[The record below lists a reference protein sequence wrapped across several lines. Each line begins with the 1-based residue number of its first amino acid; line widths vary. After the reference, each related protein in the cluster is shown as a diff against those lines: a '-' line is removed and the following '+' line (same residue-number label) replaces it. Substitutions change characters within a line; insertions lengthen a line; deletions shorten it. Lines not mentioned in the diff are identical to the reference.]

1 MSLSLNDVAGANGL
15 EHFNATGAIRRGLPA
30 LAYVSEDFWQL
41 ENEKLFPNSWVF
53 VGFAHE
59 LAKPGDV
66 IPVTVGGKPI
76 FLIRNNRDE
85 IGCYH
90 NVCRHRCL
98 KIIDKTANVGP
109 RIRCP
114 YHSWVYNLDG
124 ELQSTPFF
132 GGPESHMPEDFD
144 AKEQGLVPVRTGVW
158 HDWIFVNLSGTAAD
172 FGDFIAPMERHL
184 QGINF
189 DLLDPVATLDFGE
202 VNTNWK
208 ALMENFIE
216 PYHVQFVHSSTT
228 EQPLADH
235 FTVVDGTCLGSAVDV
250 AQESDAA
257 DTLAVSSRYLTLF
270 PNFVLGR
277 YFPDQIGVHLN
288 VSTGIDRTW
297 QRRVIYTTE
306 GETLESG
313 QVEALSDL
321 WYKVHK
327 EDHEICERLQ
337 VGRGSDV
344 AALGGWLSPH
354 WEDSVRR
361 FQELVVEAVE

>member
-1 MSLSLNDVAGANGL
+1 MNLNDVAGINGFKQ
-15 EHFNATGAIRRGLPA
+15 FNASSTIRRGLPA
-30 LAYVSEDFWQL
+30 LAYINEDFWRL
-41 ENEKLFPNSWVF
+41 ENEKLFPNAWVF
-53 VGFAHE
+53 VGFVHE
-59 LAKPGDV
+59 LNKPGDV
-66 IPVTVGGKPI
+66 IPISVGGKPV
-76 FLIRNNRDE
+76 FLIRNQQGE
-85 IGCYH
+85 IKCFH

-98 KIIDKTANVGP
+98 KIIDNTNNVGH

-114 YHSWVYNLDG
+114 YHSWVYSLDG

-132 GGPESHMPEDFD
+132 GGPQDHTPVEFD
-144 AKEQGLVPVRTGVW
+144 AKEQGLVSVRTGVW
-158 HDWIFVNLSGTAAD
+158 HDWIFVNLSGTAPAFDD
-172 FGDFIAPMERHL
+172 FVAPMKKHL
-184 QGINF
+184 EGIDFN
-189 DLLDPVATLDFGE
+189 LMDPVATLDFGE

-216 PYHVQFVHSSTT
+216 PYHVQFVHASTT
-228 EQPLADH
+228 EQPLTDH

-250 AQESDAA
+250 SQTSDAS

-288 VSTGIDRTW
+288 ISTATDRTW

-306 GETLESG
+306 GNPVTQE
-313 QVEALSDL
+313 QAQALSDL
-321 WYKVHK
+321 WRKVHI

-337 VGRGSDV
+337 LGRASEV
-344 AALGGWLSPH
+344 AATGGWLSPH

-361 FQELVVEAVE
+361 FQELVFEAVQ